1 MTWHYQICTIFCSLF
16 EDERVN
22 CIKMKTVFALF
33 CLFVTVFGSNTEINL
48 NFKGLLSG
56 LGEQEE
62 PQPEPSDWNEVYY
75 SDVVTK
81 LGFGG
86 VRSYYIQTNE
96 SIPVEIGVE
105 YSDSLLSVLT
115 HRATQTVMHDIE
127 IPEEAKVNTPF
138 NYINFGFNPNG
149 HPPPGL
155 YGYREQRVIS

>member
-62 PQPEPSDWNEVYY
+62 PQPNHPTGMKCITQMLLQNWVSVESDLTTFKQ
-75 SDVVTK
+75 TK
-81 LGFGG
+81 AFL
-86 VRSYYIQTNE
+86 
-96 SIPVEIGVE
+96 
-105 YSDSLLSVLT
+105 
-115 HRATQTVMHDIE
+115 
-127 IPEEAKVNTPF
+127 
-138 NYINFGFNPNG
+138 
-149 HPPPGL
+149 
-155 YGYREQRVIS
+155 